1 MPNQSSPDAIVK
13 ELQTEIKSISRSS
26 RFIDWRE
33 SSDFSRRLA
42 YILSSVEN
50 SLLPDYAKHS
60 IRILDAFLS
69 QGEKVMNRCDDS
81 NGSIGDEFRYAVTL
95 WGKAWNSLPDFDG
108 NVLAERIWHYLLTN
122 DFGLTDEIIPACTE
136 ALQRQGLDELETLVK
151 ANQHQVKREYLILHA
166 LRDIAILRQSPEALR
181 AVFQLTGHRETPSD
195 QLDIARLLIKCGRHQ
210 EAISLLETID
220 DTSHYGRDSLD
231 LLIELHDLEGYKE
244 AAQKLRWRG
253 FVTRSNLDYYQAYID
268 HLVSDTDKQQ
278 ARTDAIAF
286 ALNNTNLITSITML
300 NDLKQPD
307 EAALALRN
315 QYESLD
321 GLHYNSLKKIA
332 KHFIKVDYPLEA
344 TLIYRRLAESILQRA
359 QSKYYD
365 YAIGYLK
372 KSKEIGVDVQS
383 WLGYSTTEEYF
394 NLLRNEHARK
404 PAFMK
409 VFSLI
414 DN

>member
-1 MPNQSSPDAIVK
+1 MPNNLSPDVVVK
-13 ELQTEIKSISRSS
+13 ELQTDIKSISRSK

-50 SLLPDYAKHS
+50 NLLPDYSSHAIK
-60 IRILDAFLS
+60 ILDAFMS

-95 WGKAWNSLPDFDG
+95 WGKAWAALPDFDG
-108 NVLAERIWHYLLTN
+108 NLLAERIWHYLLTN
-122 DFGLTDEIIPACTE
+122 DFGLTDEIIPACTD
-136 ALQRQGLDELETLVK
+136 ALQRHGLDELEALVK
-151 ANQHQVKREYLILHA
+151 ANQQQVKREYLILHA

-181 AVFQLTGHRETPSD
+181 AVFQLTGHKETPSD
-195 QLDIARLLIKCGRHQ
+195 QLDVARLLIKCVRHQ
-210 EAISLLETID
+210 EAIALLETID

-231 LLIELHDLEGYKE
+231 LLIELHELEGNKE
-244 AAQKLRWRG
+244 TAQKLRWRG
-253 FVTRSNLDYYQAYID
+253 FVTRNNLDYYQAYIEQ
-268 HLVSDTDKQQ
+268 LVSEIEKQQ
-278 ARTDAIAF
+278 SRTDAIAF
-286 ALNNTNLITSITML
+286 ALNNASLITSITML

-307 EAALALRN
+307 QAALALRN
-315 QYESLD
+315 QYDSLD

-332 KHFIKVDYPLEA
+332 KHFMKVGYPLEA
-344 TLIYRRLAESILQRA
+344 ILIYRRLAESILERA

-372 KSKEIGVDVQS
+372 KSKEMGAEVQS
-383 WLGYSTTEEYF
+383 WLSYSTTDEYF
-394 NLLRNEHARK
+394 ELLRKEHARK

-409 VFSLI
+409 VFNLI
-414 DN
+414 DI